1 MPTVAQ
7 DISRAI
13 IVIAFL
19 VFGLA
24 IDQHVPFWGQLLVSI
39 AAWVLLLYWIS
50 MAQREQQIMLYACVI
65 YATLGECFLS
75 LVWGLYDYRL
85 GNIPAF
91 VPPGH
96 ALLLILGLIIT
107 ARTPDWLTWV
117 VPGVAL
123 PCVALLAWMGV
134 DTFGVLLFSMLI
146 LCMVFNRSR
155 KLYAVMFVLSLAME
169 IYGTWVGN
177 WAWRVDVPWIGL
189 TTTNPP
195 IAAGAFYCMLDLLVM
210 TTLRA
215 WRSRRRRAVTHAA

>member
-1 MPTVAQ
+1 MPTVTQ

-13 IVIAFL
+13 IVTAFL
-19 VFGLA
+19 VSGLA
-24 IDQHVPFWGQLLVSI
+24 IDQYVPFWGQLLVSI
-39 AAWVLLLYWIS
+39 AAWTLLLYWIS
-50 MAQREQQIMLYACVI
+50 VAPREQQVMLYTCVA

-96 ALLLILGLIIT
+96 ALLLVLGLIIT
-107 ARTPDWLTWV
+107 ARTPDWVTWV

-123 PCVALLAWMGV
+123 PCVALLAWIGV
-134 DTFGVLLFSMLI
+134 DTFGVLLFSLI
-146 LCMVFNRSR
+146 ALCMVFNRSR
-155 KLYAVMFVLSLAME
+155 KLYAVMFVLSLTME
-169 IYGTWVGN
+169 IYGTWIGN

-195 IAAGAFYCMLDLLVM
+195 FAAGAFYCMLDWLVM
-210 TTLRA
+210 TTLRT
-215 WRSRRRRAVTHAA
+215 WRSRQRGAITHAA

>member
-1 MPTVAQ
+1 MPTVTQ

-13 IVIAFL
+13 IVTAFL
-19 VFGLA
+19 VSGLA
-24 IDQHVPFWGQLLVSI
+24 IDQYVPFWGQLLVSI
-39 AAWVLLLYWIS
+39 AAWTLLLYWIS
-50 MAQREQQIMLYACVI
+50 VAPREQQVMLYTCVA

-96 ALLLILGLIIT
+96 ALLLVLGLIIT
-107 ARTPDWLTWV
+107 ARTPDWVTWI

-123 PCVALLAWMGV
+123 PCVALLAWIGV
-134 DTFGVLLFSMLI
+134 DTFGVLLFSLI
-146 LCMVFNRSR
+146 ALCMVFNRSR
-155 KLYAVMFVLSLAME
+155 KLYAVMFVLSLTME
-169 IYGTWVGN
+169 IYGTWIGN

-195 IAAGAFYCMLDLLVM
+195 VAAGAFYCMLDWLVM
-210 TTLRA
+210 TTLRT
-215 WRSRRRRAVTHAA
+215 WRSRQRGAMTHAA

>member
-1 MPTVAQ
+1 MPTVTQ
-7 DISRAI
+7 DIYRAI

-50 MAQREQQIMLYACVI
+50 VAQREQQIMLYACVV

-96 ALLLILGLIIT
+96 ALLLVLGLIIT
-107 ARTPDWLTWV
+107 ARTPDWVTWI

-123 PCVALLAWMGV
+123 PCVALLAWIGV
-134 DTFGVLLFSMLI
+134 DTFGVLLFCLI
-146 LCMVFNRSR
+146 VLCMVFNRSR
-155 KLYAVMFVLSLAME
+155 KLYAVMFVLSLTME
-169 IYGTWVGN
+169 IYGTWIGN

-215 WRSRRRRAVTHAA
+215 WRSRRRGAVTH